1 MRQTLVSM
9 NPPQAYHTSV
19 ALKECYWAGSTYL
32 SGELVVAGIILVAV
46 EAHTRTVILPIRI
59 VNHVVRG
66 ANSILIVLAD
76 REVLRA
82 KVPVDLKVTDTQ
94 GL

>member
-46 EAHTRTVILPIRI
+46 EAHTRI

>member
-1 MRQTLVSM
+1 M

-46 EAHTRTVILPIRI
+46 EAHTRTAGQAAATVILPIRI